1 MRAGS
6 QHKRMVEVEIG
17 QLRLV
22 GGKRNTTYN
31 SVRVYDKKQS

>member
-6 QHKRMVEVEIG
+6 QHKRMVNRGRSSGVEVEIG

-22 GGKRNTTYN
+22 GGTATLPITL
-31 SVRVYDKKQS
+31 